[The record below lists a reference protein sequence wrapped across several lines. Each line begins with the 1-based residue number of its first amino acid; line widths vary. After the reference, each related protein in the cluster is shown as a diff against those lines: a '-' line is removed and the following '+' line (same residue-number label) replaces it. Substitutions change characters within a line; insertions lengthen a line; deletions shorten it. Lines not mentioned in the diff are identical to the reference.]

1 MKKLAIFICTAVM
14 MSATVPA
21 FAADQ
26 TKTKSTKDECLLASK
41 ECATQ
46 VDSIQQKMKRLQT
59 EINKGTKVYTPEELK
74 KLGEKLDETDKMLD
88 HMLKP

>member
-21 FAADQ
+21 FANQ
-26 TKTKSTKDECLLASK
+26 TMTKTQKDECLLASK
-41 ECATQ
+41 ECANQ
-46 VDSIQQKMKRLQT
+46 VDSIQQKMKRLQN
-59 EINKGTKVYTPEELK
+59 EIKKGEKVYTPDELK
-74 KLGEKLDETDKMLD
+74 KLNEKLDETDKMLD

>member
-21 FAADQ
+21 FANQ
-26 TKTKSTKDECLLASK
+26 TMTKAQKDECLLASK
-41 ECATQ
+41 ECANQ
-46 VDSIQQKMKRLQT
+46 VDSIQQKMKRLQN
-59 EINKGTKVYTPEELK
+59 EIQKGEKVYTPEELK
-74 KLGEKLDETDKMLD
+74 KLNEKLDETDKMLD